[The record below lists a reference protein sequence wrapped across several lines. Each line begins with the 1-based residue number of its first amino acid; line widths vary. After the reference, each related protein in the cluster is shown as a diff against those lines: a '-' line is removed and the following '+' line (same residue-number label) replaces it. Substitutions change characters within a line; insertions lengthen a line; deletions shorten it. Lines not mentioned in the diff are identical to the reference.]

1 MSATLIDYWQ
11 SEDYISPY
19 LGTPAVRMSLPGEAK
34 TDQLVLRKLGFRGL
48 TRLRQ
53 FQTEYQGGWGEGK
66 GKPLSPKAVRVLFH
80 FLEASTFA
88 DSIVP
93 SIFLSETG
101 SIGLAWEDRK
111 GNSIEVTI
119 SGNSIDYFT
128 ERDGKEESVTAD
140 RVQGLAHTLSSL

>member
-1 MSATLIDYWQ
+1 MNATIIDYWQ
-11 SEDYISPY
+11 SEDYISAY
-19 LGTPAVRMSLPGEAK
+19 LGTPAVRKSLPGEAR

-53 FQTEYQGGWGEGK
+53 FQTEYQGGWGEGE

-80 FLEASTFA
+80 FLEASNFA

-93 SIFLSETG
+93 SIFLSKAG
-101 SIGLAWEDRK
+101 SIGLSWEDRK

-119 SGNSIDYFT
+119 SGNLIDYFT
-128 ERDGKEESVTAD
+128 ERDGREESVTVD
-140 RVQGLAHTLSSL
+140 RVQELADTLSSL

>member
-1 MSATLIDYWQ
+1 MSAATTAYWY
-11 SEDYISPY
+11 SEDYISAY
-19 LGTPAVRMSLPGEAK
+19 FGTPAVHRSLPGEAT
-34 TDQLVLRKLGFRGL
+34 TDQLILRKLGFKGL

-53 FQTEYQGGWGEGK
+53 FQTEYLGGWGEGK

-101 SIGLAWEDRK
+101 SIGLSWEDRK

-128 ERDGKEESVTAD
+128 ARDGREESATVD